1 MRHVATERRRLTSWS
16 NTWAAIRQ
24 QAKSVLESHLKDRED
39 MVDDVLLEVEIEGDD
54 DDDDELMP
62 DSDDE

>member
-1 MRHVATERRRLTSWS
+1 
-16 NTWAAIRQ
+16 
-24 QAKSVLESHLKDRED
+24 LESHLKDRED